1 MGAMA
6 LRLGVG
12 LGKPGVY
19 RLNAQA
25 PVPQTVHTWQA
36 LRRARFAAW
45 LAVVLCAGGAVLSG
59 PWG

>member
-19 RLNAQA
+19 RLNEEAPAPQA
-25 PVPQTVHTWQA
+25 SHTWQA
-36 LRRARFAAW
+36 LRRARRAAW
-45 LAVVLCAGGAVLSG
+45 LAVALCAGAVALMG